1 MMAKISIKDYSTRIR
16 KEKVYI
22 NDDEY
27 IEVRGLNTNDLIELF
42 AERTELMRFIFEGV
56 DFETASNEELAN
68 IMIKRGLDIAIL
80 VFAIAADEPENYMEF
95 RHLSTDIILQAMR
108 KIIDLTLPKTAK
120 ELHDEIKKIQAI
132 IKNFTTMMK
141 S

>member
-1 MMAKISIKDYSTRIR
+1 MAKISIKDYSTRIR